1 MRSRTRASAL
11 TVLVLV
17 ILVHLVGVLGYR
29 IFEDWSFLDALY
41 MTVITVT
48 TVGFQEV
55 GTLGTAGRCFTIFL
69 IFCGVGLWAYAISN
83 FSRILLE
90 GQLRDFF
97 DRRRSERMIKSLKD
111 HIIVCGFGR
120 MGTLVSREIASE
132 KKPFVVIEKEASVLD
147 DLKDLDYSY
156 ISGDATEEDVL
167 KGAGVEKAKTLI
179 AVLPSDAG
187 NVYVALT
194 GRALNPDLH
203 IICRTDN
210 PGCEDKMLRAGA
222 NKVISPYEI
231 GGRSLAQAALRPN
244 VLSFF
249 EMATTRRNEALV
261 IEELIVPDDS
271 PLIGKTLLE
280 SRIREKHGVSI
291 IAHKSETSD
300 IRMNPPPSYT
310 IGEGT
315 LLIALGSP
323 PGLKALSDE
332 LLDNGGSLKRN

>member
-1 MRSRTRASAL
+1 MLARTRVRTL
-11 TVLVLV
+11 IVLLLIVLVH
-17 ILVHLVGVLGYR
+17 IVGVIGFR
-29 IFEDWSFLDALY
+29 ILEGWSLIDSLY

-55 GTLGTAGRCFTIFL
+55 GTLGASGRCFTIFL
-69 IFCGVGLWAYAISN
+69 IFCGIGLWAYAIGI

-97 DRRRSERMIKSLKD
+97 DKRRSEKMIKSLKD

-120 MGTLVSREIASE
+120 MGTLVSREIAHE
-132 KKPFVVIEKEASVLD
+132 NKPFVVIEKELDVLE

-156 ISGDATEEDVL
+156 ISGDATEEGVL
-167 KGAGVEKAKTLI
+167 KDAGVEKAKTLI

-210 PGCEDKMLRAGA
+210 PGCEDKMIRAGA

-249 EMATTRRNEALV
+249 EMATTRRDEALV

-280 SRIREKHGVSI
+280 SRIREKHGVSV
-291 IAHKSETSD
+291 IAHRSGQGEISF
-300 IRMNPPPSYT
+300 NPPPCYT

-323 PGLKALSDE
+323 AGLKALSDE
-332 LLDNGGSLKRN
+332 LLNSGAGKVRH

>member
-1 MRSRTRASAL
+1 MLARTRVR
-11 TVLVLV
+11 TIIVLVL
-17 ILVHLVGVLGYR
+17 ILLVLLVGVVGYR
-29 IFEDWSFLDALY
+29 IIEGWSLIDALY

-48 TVGFQEV
+48 TVGFEEV
-55 GTLGTAGRCFTIFL
+55 GTLGGAGRCFTIFL
-69 IFCGVGLWAYAISN
+69 IFCGVGLWAYALGI

-90 GQLRDFF
+90 GQLREFF
-97 DRRRSERMIKSLKD
+97 DKRRSEKMIKSLKD

-120 MGTLVSREIASE
+120 MGTLVSREIARENKS
-132 KKPFVVIEKEASVLD
+132 FVVIEKETSVLD
-147 DLKDLDYSY
+147 DLKDLDYNY

-167 KGAGVEKAKTLI
+167 KDAGVEKAKTLI

-194 GRALNPDLH
+194 GRALNPSLH

-210 PGCEDKMLRAGA
+210 PGCEDKMIRAGA

-249 EMATTRRNEALV
+249 EMAATRRDEALV
-261 IEELIVPDDS
+261 IEELIVPTDS
-271 PLIGKTLLE
+271 PLVGKTLLE
-280 SRIREKHGVSI
+280 SRIREKHGVNI
-291 IAHKSETSD
+291 IAHKSGRGEISF
-300 IRMNPPPSYT
+300 NPPPSYT
-310 IGEGT
+310 IEEGA

-323 PGLKALSDE
+323 PGLKGLSDE
-332 LLDNGGSLKRN
+332 LLPK

>member
-1 MRSRTRASAL
+1 MISRTRLRTL
-11 TVLVLV
+11 TVLILIVLV
-17 ILVHLVGVLGYR
+17 ILLGIVGYQILEG
-29 IFEDWSFLDALY
+29 WSLIDALY
-41 MTVITVT
+41 MTVITMT
-48 TVGFQEV
+48 TVGFEEV
-55 GTLGTAGRCFTIFL
+55 GTLGAGGRCFTIFL
-69 IFCGVGLWAYAISN
+69 IFCGVGLWAYALGI
-83 FSRILLE
+83 FSQILLE

-97 DRRRSERMIKSLKD
+97 DKRRSEKMIKSLQD

-120 MGTLVSREIASE
+120 MGTLVSREIARE
-132 KKPFVVIEKEASVLD
+132 KKPFVVIEKDASVLD
-147 DLKDLDYSY
+147 DLRELDYHY
-156 ISGDATEEDVL
+156 IGGDATEEDVL
-167 KGAGVEKAKTLI
+167 KDAGVEKAKTLI

-194 GRALNPDLH
+194 GRALNPALH

-210 PGCEDKMLRAGA
+210 PGCEDKMIRAGA

-249 EMATTRRNEALV
+249 EMATTRHSEALV
-261 IEELIVPDDS
+261 IEELIVPDNS

-291 IAHKSETSD
+291 VGHKNDTGD
-300 IRMNPPPSYT
+300 IRLNPPPSYT
-310 IGEGT
+310 IEEGT

-323 PGLKALSDE
+323 QGLKALSDE
-332 LLDNGGSLKRN
+332 LLDNGGSVKRD